1 MLEVLVISHGWRKHV
16 RIFPCPLYS
25 FSHARHLNSFRMH
38 RGRQMRV
45 TACWLQSWAK
55 VNLLWPRNCTNIH
68 LTRAQCWSY
77 LTLWIWSQCFSSAA
91 GRVACIC
98 LYLPTETDQGCLIN
112 GSTLFSFRSV
122 IVIRCK
128 QRNARHQYYNGTW
141 ICSFKLYYSLLM
153 LTTIHGWP
161 PYGPTL
167 WTSPAKRDVGVHSS
181 LASPLPTQSQHLCTQ
196 QEYKKRVCWQHT
208 KGPKPPPSD
217 MLLCRASMSKVQVNI
232 SVTKSPIWQ

>member
-1 MLEVLVISHGWRKHV
+1 MEISSFRKSSTPVLEVLVISHGWRKHV

-45 TACWLQSWAK
+45 TASWLQSWAK

-77 LTLWIWSQCFSSAA
+77 LTSWIWSQCFSWAT

-98 LYLPTETDQGCLIN
+98 PYLPMETDEGCLIK
-112 GSTLFSFRSV
+112 GSTLFSFISV

-141 ICSFKLYYSLLM
+141 IFLSNYIISFS
-153 LTTIHGWP
+153 
-161 PYGPTL
+161 
-167 WTSPAKRDVGVHSS
+167 
-181 LASPLPTQSQHLCTQ
+181 C
-196 QEYKKRVCWQHT
+196 
-208 KGPKPPPSD
+208 
-217 MLLCRASMSKVQVNI
+217 
-232 SVTKSPIWQ
+232 